1 VVRVLAILTD
11 AFGGYGGIALYNRDV
26 LTALCNHPA
35 ISEVVAVPRVI
46 PGPLEAMPRKLRYE
60 ISAAENTS
68 AFLRCL
74 ARQVL
79 RPTGFQAV
87 YCGHINLM
95 PIAWLAA
102 RLMRI
107 PVVLQIYG
115 IDAWQ
120 PTRREAANRL
130 VNSAHTVVAISNCT
144 RDRFLKWSG
153 IPSER
158 CRLLP
163 NAIHLENY
171 GPGERDASVIERYGL
186 AGKRVLLTLGR
197 IVSKERGKGFDE
209 VLELLPRLLSR
220 VPEIIYVIAGDG
232 DYRPALEQKARDLGL
247 AERVVFTGKITEQEK
262 PSLFRCADVYVMP
275 SRGEGFG
282 FVFLEAMAC
291 GIPVIG
297 SSVDGSRDAVLDG
310 QLGQIVDPDDSDA
323 LLAAILKALQQPRVV
338 PKGLEYFAFDKFCS
352 RLHTIIDDVTSYE
365 ATV

>member
-1 VVRVLAILTD
+1 
-11 AFGGYGGIALYNRDV
+11 
-26 LTALCNHPA
+26 
-35 ISEVVAVPRVI
+35 
-46 PGPLEAMPRKLRYE
+46 
-60 ISAAENTS
+60 
-68 AFLRCL
+68 
-74 ARQVL
+74 
-79 RPTGFQAV
+79 
-87 YCGHINLM
+87 
-95 PIAWLAA
+95 
-102 RLMRI
+102 
-107 PVVLQIYG
+107 
-115 IDAWQ
+115 
-120 PTRREAANRL
+120 
-130 VNSAHTVVAISNCT
+130 
-144 RDRFLKWSG
+144 
-153 IPSER
+153 
-158 CRLLP
+158 
-163 NAIHLENY
+163 LENY

-352 RLHTIIDDVTSYE
+352 RLHAIIDDVTSYE